1 MLLSESPERASAPL
15 LERYRRHYAIP
26 NDIPLTLDHLR
37 QHLVV
42 ELSVTQELLASDPEE
57 RAEVFAAGYAR
68 IYRELWWFNA
78 SEDTAAANVPDIA
91 PWVAA
96 LGPAPARVY
105 EVGSGQGAL
114 ARALG
119 AAGYD
124 VVATDIS
131 PERGGDR
138 AAQGNVRWEHTD
150 GVHLDRHAE
159 PGTFDAVISDQVV
172 EHLHPDD
179 FGAHL
184 RGARALLREGGV
196 YAFRTPHG
204 PSGPYDSSLAFGFP
218 VAIATHLREYSIA
231 ERVAALREAGFR
243 KVLAVRPG
251 AEPRPSAAYAR
262 YLVAAE
268 RQLLRIPAGPRRVVI
283 KRALRDGVLFHR
295 NAILVGVR

>member
-1 MLLSESPERASAPL
+1 MLLSESSDRAPGPL

-26 NDIPLTLDHLR
+26 QDIPLTVEQLRHHLI
-37 QHLVV
+37 V
-42 ELSVTQELLASDPEE
+42 ELSVTEELLASDPDR

-78 SEDTAAANVPDIA
+78 ADDAAGANVPDIA
-91 PWVAA
+91 PWVSA
-96 LGPAPARVY
+96 LGPAPASIY

-138 AAQGNVRWEHTD
+138 AAEGTVRWAHTD

-179 FGAHL
+179 FVAHL
-184 RGARALLREGGV
+184 RGARALLRDGGV

-218 VAIATHLREYSIA
+218 IPIATHLREYSFA
-231 ERVAALREAGFR
+231 ERVEALREAGFR
-243 KVLAVRPG
+243 RVLAVRPDG
-251 AEPRPSAAYAR
+251 GHRASAAYAR

-268 RQLLRIPAGPRRVVI
+268 RALMRLPLGLRRIVI
-283 KRALRDGVLFHR
+283 KRGLRDGVLFHR